1 MWSGCVIVKGKD
13 SKNKIKKK
21 FDQQTRVPLT
31 SAPKTTSRA
40 DKCPQVNFQGGQVPP
55 GQVPVRTS
63 SPNFPPASKNDL
75 ALVPMAIVVL
85 SIVWLGILH
94 LAHTVFFL
102 AHVLLALVLLSL
114 VVLALVILA
123 LILLANFPHGSLHT
137 VFTLPALVLNRPIT
151 HGKLILKILN
161 CSCLKAICSVM
172 QIQCYSNFAS
182 LPCKLNCRI
191 MGS

>member
-63 SPNFPPASKNDL
+63 SPNFPPSSKKRSGTCPHGNCCPDNC
-75 ALVPMAIVVL
+75 LVRNIAPRTHSFL
-85 SIVWLGILH
+85 PGTCPTGTCP
-94 LAHTVFFL
+94 TVTRRIGTCHPGTYHPGEFP
-102 AHVLLALVLLSL
+102 
-114 VVLALVILA
+114 A
-123 LILLANFPHGSLHT
+123 LIFAH
-137 VFTLPALVLNRPIT
+137 
-151 HGKLILKILN
+151 
-161 CSCLKAICSVM
+161 CLYAPSTCPQPPYYTWQAHPKDT
-172 QIQCYSNFAS
+172 
-182 LPCKLNCRI
+182 
-191 MGS
+191 

>member
-21 FDQQTRVPLT
+21 FDQHTRVPLT

-63 SPNFPPASKNDL
+63 SPNFPPASKNGL

-85 SIVWLGILH
+85 TIIWLGIPH
-94 LAHTVFFL
+94 HAHSFLPGTCPTGTCPTVTRRIGTCHPGTYHPGEFP
-102 AHVLLALVLLSL
+102 
-114 VVLALVILA
+114 A
-123 LILLANFPHGSLHT
+123 LIFAH
-137 VFTLPALVLNRPIT
+137 
-151 HGKLILKILN
+151 
-161 CSCLKAICSVM
+161 CLYAPSTCPQPPYYTWQAHPKDT
-172 QIQCYSNFAS
+172 
-182 LPCKLNCRI
+182 
-191 MGS
+191 